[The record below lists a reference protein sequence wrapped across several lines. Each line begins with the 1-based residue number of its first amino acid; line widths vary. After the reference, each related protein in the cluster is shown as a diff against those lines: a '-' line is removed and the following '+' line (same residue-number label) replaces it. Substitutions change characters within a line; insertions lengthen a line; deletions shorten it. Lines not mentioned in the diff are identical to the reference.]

1 MTNRPVLQTR
11 SNSVTLNNSTSG
23 CVRERVRIMVQK
35 LTELEGR
42 KKQVT
47 VLSGELNLPSL
58 AIRQQKD

>member
-1 MTNRPVLQTR
+1 VTNRPVLQTR